1 MTRFQCSFKKSV
13 FCGLPL
19 NRREDYSLKHQ
30 KQTTKERPQAWR
42 QQRRGNTNIWLF
54 SLEIGCF
61 AGLIWGG
68 VKALFFYMQF
78 TEVVPGYLVE
88 PFFKNEFLHTQPGY
102 YVGWASFIGL
112 SLFATIIYTLAF
124 RKLRG
129 PVPGLIYGIAWWG
142 LLFAWVGPWLDM
154 LPPLAELPAMTII
167 SEFCLY
173 LLWGLFI
180 GYTAAEEYT
189 DERAREPKK
198 TTKHALQ

>member
-1 MTRFQCSFKKSV
+1 MKQ
-13 FCGLPL
+13 
-19 NRREDYSLKHQ
+19 Q
-30 KQTTKERPQAWR
+30 KQAAKERTQPWR
-42 QQRRGNTNIWLF
+42 QQRRKNTNIWLF

-68 VKALFFYMQF
+68 VKALFFYMGF

-88 PFFKNEFLHTQPGY
+88 PFFKNAFLHTQAGY

-112 SLFATIIYTLAF
+112 SLLATTIYTLAL

-129 PVPGLIYGIAWWG
+129 PIPGLIYGVVWWV
-142 LLFAWVGPWLDM
+142 LLFVLLGPWLNM
-154 LPPLAELPAMTII
+154 VPPFEKLPVMTII